1 MKLLRILL
9 RDGKMVLA
17 IAIVVGL
24 LSGTM
29 SATLMALIS
38 ERLSSAKPLTMT
50 FIAYFMGLVLVVVIL
65 DFVAKWLLIRL
76 SARTSVN
83 LQMDLCWQILL
94 MPLRMV
100 EKIGAPS
107 RFKATL
113 SEDVATV
120 AVGFYQIPTLC
131 VSIATIVGSL
141 LYLAWLSP
149 IALLALLP
157 FALPAVF
164 GHQLLHQKG

>member
-1 MKLLRILL
+1 MKLLGFLL

-24 LSGTM
+24 LSGTT

-50 FIAYFMGLVLVVVIL
+50 FIGYFMGLVLVVVLL

-76 SARTSVN
+76 STRTAFN

-94 MPLRMV
+94 MPLRMS
-100 EKIGAPS
+100 EKIGAP
-107 RFKATL
+107 RLLAAL
-113 SEDVATV
+113 AEDVV
-120 AVGFYQIPTLC
+120 IVSVGFNEIPALC
-131 VSIATIVGSL
+131 VSIATIVGCL